1 MTPARSL
8 PAWFRPHTLSQLG
21 PDLLHGIENLRLHK
35 LRTLLTMLGMI
46 FGVAAVVSMLSIGA
60 GAQQQM
66 MAFIEQLGVRNLIVE
81 AKESVSWQDLRNV
94 RKISPGL
101 SFRDWRI
108 IRANL
113 NGIVETAPRKRFTP
127 SKMLPKPQ
135 RDMPVV
141 YGVEPS
147 YIRIAGLQV
156 VAGRWFD
163 SPENDHAAPVCVLGD
178 GARAGLYGNQ
188 EALGQY
194 VKVNDQW
201 LHVVGV
207 VAPQLT
213 MQGSSSALPSQDS
226 NNLIYTPLFT
236 TLDRLED
243 TNSDMK
249 DEIDGIYLQM
259 LPSVDILSS
268 AEVVRG
274 ILNNTHGGARDF
286 SVVAP
291 AELLAEQRR
300 TQRIFEVVMVAIAS
314 ISLLVGGIGIMN
326 IMLAGILER
335 TREIGVRRA
344 VGARRVRHRPPVFDR
359 GHADFDCRRPDG
371 DCLRFWHV
379 AHHRAAGGLVHHCD
393 ALLHPA
399 GLPGFGIR
407 WPDLRHLPC
416 PQGGA
421 ARPRRGH
428 PVRMIQRCR
437 PRESGDPLSRQWTPA
452 YAGMT

>member
-1 MTPARSL
+1 M
-8 PAWFRPHTLSQLG
+8 RPHTLAQVL
-21 PDLLHGIENLRLHK
+21 PDLLQGVENLRLHK

-81 AKESVSWQDLRNV
+81 AKEAATWQDLRNV

-101 SFRDWRI
+101 TFRDWRVI
-108 IRANL
+108 KANI

-135 RDMPVV
+135 RDMPVI

-147 YIRIAGLQV
+147 YFRIAGLQV

-163 SPENDHAAPVCVLGD
+163 AQENDHAAAVCVLGD
-178 GARAGLYGNQ
+178 GARAGLYGSQ
-188 EALGQY
+188 DPLGQY
-194 VKVNDQW
+194 VKVNEQW
-201 LHVVGV
+201 FHVIGV

-213 MQGSSSALPSQDS
+213 VQGASSGLPTQDL
-226 NNLIYTPLFT
+226 NNLLYVPLYTA
-236 TLDRLED
+236 LDRLED

-259 LPSVDILSS
+259 LPSVDILST

-274 ILNNTHGGARDF
+274 ILNSTHGGARDF

-291 AELLAEQRR
+291 AELLAEQKR
-300 TQRIFEVVMVAIAS
+300 TQRIFEGVMVAIAS

-344 VGARRVRHRPPVFDR
+344 VGARRVDIVRQFLIEATLISIV
-359 GHADFDCRRPDG
+359 
-371 DCLRFWHV
+371 
-379 AHHRAAGGLVHHCD
+379 GGLMGIAFGFGMSRVI
-393 ALLHPA
+393 ALLAGWSTIVTLSSILLAFLVSVSVGLIFGTYPA
-399 GLPGFGIR
+399 VK
-407 WPDLRHLPC
+407 
-416 PQGGA
+416 A
-421 ARPRRGH
+421 ARL
-428 PVRMIQRCR
+428 
-437 PRESGDPLSRQWTPA
+437 DPAEAIR
-452 YAGMT
+452 YE